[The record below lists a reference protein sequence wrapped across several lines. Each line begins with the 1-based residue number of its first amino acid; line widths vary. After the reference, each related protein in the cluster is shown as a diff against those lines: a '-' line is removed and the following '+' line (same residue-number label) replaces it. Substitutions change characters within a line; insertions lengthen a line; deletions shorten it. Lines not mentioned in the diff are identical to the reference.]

1 MQIGNITKGKA
12 ERLAEAFE
20 NRQRYQI
27 KQGDVFILI
36 RPTERDEDVIQ
47 CTMNIGAI
55 HVFLPMVINVI
66 ADDVD
71 NELTIIGMGGM
82 SITFPMVD

>member
-27 KQGDVFILI
+27 KQGDAFILI
-36 RPTERDEDVIQ
+36 KPTERNEDVIQ
-47 CTMNIGAI
+47 CMMNIGAI
-55 HVFLPMVINVI
+55 HVFLPMIINVI

-71 NELTIIGMGGM
+71 NELTIIGTRGM
-82 SITFPMVD
+82 SISFPMVD

>member
-1 MQIGNITKGKA
+1 MQIGNIQKGRA

-55 HVFLPMVINVI
+55 HVFMPMVINVI

-71 NELTIIGMGGM
+71 NELTVIGTRGT

>member
-1 MQIGNITKGKA
+1 MQIGNISKGKA
-12 ERLAEAFE
+12 ERLAESFE

-36 RPTERDEDVIQ
+36 KPTERDEDVIQ
-47 CTMNIGAI
+47 CRMDIGAI
-55 HVFLPMVINVI
+55 HVFMPMVINVI

-71 NELTIIGMGGM
+71 NELTIVGTRGMF
-82 SITFPMVD
+82 ITFPMVD